1 MKDGFAVWAAIAE
14 ERLDAMMLVN
24 ETGGREE
31 VGREGER
38 REEERERERERERG
52 QAYGG
57 GLDDR
62 ADHAGAEVSPT
73 CRHLFCNGW
82 IVSSSPAHRFVLH
95 RWESRRRT

>member
-1 MKDGFAVWAAIAE
+1 LKDGFAVWAAIAE
-14 ERLDAMMLVN
+14 ERLNAMMLVN
-24 ETGGREE
+24 ETVGERRERGGREE
-31 VGREGER
+31 GG
-38 REEERERERERERG
+38 RERERG

-62 ADHAGAEVSPT
+62 ADHTGAEVSLT